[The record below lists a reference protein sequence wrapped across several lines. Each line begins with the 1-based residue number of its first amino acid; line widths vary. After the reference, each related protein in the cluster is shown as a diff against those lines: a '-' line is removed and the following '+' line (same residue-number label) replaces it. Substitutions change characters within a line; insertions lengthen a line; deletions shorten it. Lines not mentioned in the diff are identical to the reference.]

1 VTIRP
6 ESSSATLVVS
16 VSAALFAVC
25 ISSESI
31 VPAWGQSTSGTTTSG
46 STSSGSTSSGATS
59 SGSTSS
65 GTTSSGTTSSGTTST
80 GVATPSIANITGVI
94 TSATASIVVTTGD
107 QVLVV
112 NPTGNVTVG
121 AGSVA
126 AADGTYLVSM
136 SAPDSL
142 NGVSLTME
150 YVDKAGT
157 FQLLHGTT
165 PVSFLYEGSFPFPA
179 TITENLVIGS
189 AVSKAAS
196 TGVASTGTGTTTT
209 PTTTGVVCPCGLPNC
224 DVNGDGIFDEADIRA
239 IQDALISRNP
249 NPRADVNGDG
259 VVNIM
264 DLLDALRA
272 LAQLQMNPGE
282 GIVAGSACASS
293 GTTTTGTTTTGTT
306 TTGTTTTGSTTTGT
320 TTSGTTSIL

>member
-1 VTIRP
+1 
-6 ESSSATLVVS
+6 
-16 VSAALFAVC
+16 
-25 ISSESI
+25 
-31 VPAWGQSTSGTTTSG
+31 
-46 STSSGSTSSGATS
+46 
-59 SGSTSS
+59 
-65 GTTSSGTTSSGTTST
+65 
-80 GVATPSIANITGVI
+80 
-94 TSATASIVVTTGD
+94 
-107 QVLVV
+107 VLVV

-157 FQLLHGTT
+157 FQLLSGTS

-189 AVSKAAS
+189 VVSNAAS
-196 TGVASTGTGTTTT
+196 TGVASTGTATTTT

-224 DVNGDGIFDEADIRA
+224 DVNGDGIFDETDIKA
-239 IQDALISRNP
+239 IQNALISRNP

-259 VVNIM
+259 VVNIQ
-264 DLLDALRA
+264 DLLQALQA
-272 LAQLQMNPGE
+272 LATMQMNPGE
-282 GIVAGSACASS
+282 GIVSGSSACASS

-306 TTGTTTTGSTTTGT
+306 TTGTTTTGTTGT
-320 TTSGTTSIL
+320 TTTP